1 MGVNL
6 LMYYF
11 IKELRICASPNT
23 ERVYLKLFFLLS
35 YSFSTFVSSLILPP
49 TNYRANFRLELLI
62 YNTIMLSYLLVY
74 PTAYLSMVML
84 LYGFSLANLQYR
96 FFIKK
101 NSSAFRD
108 ALTRAINDQSNYE
121 YLIDYNM
128 REIINMSQRHQQP
141 AANPPPENVQRAE
154 RVNVENNIVQEEE
167 ESEERASSQRT

>member
-1 MGVNL
+1 M
-6 LMYYF
+6 
-11 IKELRICASPNT
+11 
-23 ERVYLKLFFLLS
+23 
-35 YSFSTFVSSLILPP
+35 
-49 TNYRANFRLELLI
+49 
-62 YNTIMLSYLLVY
+62 
-74 PTAYLSMVML
+74 
-84 LYGFSLANLQYR
+84 QYR

-167 ESEERASSQRT
+167 EIEERASS